1 MNRVILM
8 GRLTRDPEIRY
19 SQTGNQ
25 LAVARYSLAVDRPPS
40 RNQESSD
47 DSSADFIN
55 CVAFGKSAEFAERFL
70 HKGTKIAIEG
80 RIRTGKYQNRDGQT
94 VYTTDVVVDRHEFCE
109 SRGASQG
116 SDSFSSGSPA
126 PAAPVG
132 GDDFMNV
139 GEGIDED
146 LPFNG

>member
-25 LAVARYSLAVDRPPS
+25 LAVARYSLAVDRVPS
-40 RNQESSD
+40 RNQEAD
-47 DSSADFIN
+47 EPTADFIN

-70 HKGTKIAIEG
+70 RKGTKIAIEG
-80 RIRTGKYQNRDGQT
+80 RIRTGRYQNKDGQT

-116 SDSFSSGSPA
+116 SDSYSSAGPA
-126 PAAPVG
+126 PSAPAG
-132 GDDFMNV
+132 NDDFMNV